1 MSHRVLRAAA
11 SATSCLRTLTKV
23 LLPKV
28 TIPSL
33 AHAIDFEQAKPIPAK
48 FFNALET
55 AFPLLANHGQE
66 HYIEFWIGR
75 IFLNFGF
82 SAYVVFVL
90 ARIYG
95 VAFWM
100 NPILT
105 RCQKMTALFPRS
117 GGWLVPCISPKGPRM
132 RTLGG
137 SPDS

>member
-1 MSHRVLRAAA
+1 
-11 SATSCLRTLTKV
+11 
-23 LLPKV
+23 
-28 TIPSL
+28 
-33 AHAIDFEQAKPIPAK
+33 
-48 FFNALET
+48 
-55 AFPLLANHGQE
+55 
-66 HYIEFWIGR
+66 
-75 IFLNFGF
+75 LNFGF
-82 SAYVVFVL
+82 PDYVVFVL

-117 GGWLVPCISPKGPRM
+117 DGWLVPCISPKGPRM